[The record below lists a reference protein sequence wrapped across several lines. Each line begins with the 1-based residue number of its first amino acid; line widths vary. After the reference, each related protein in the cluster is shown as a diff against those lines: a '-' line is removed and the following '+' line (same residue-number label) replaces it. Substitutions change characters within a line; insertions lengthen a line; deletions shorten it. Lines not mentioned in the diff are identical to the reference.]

1 MKSSFVFGFYRFN
14 VLIINVLCDNSITCF
29 LFIFAYRSDRT

>member
-14 VLIINVLCDNSITCF
+14 ILIINILCDNFIARFFS
-29 LFIFAYRSDRT
+29 IFAYRSDRT